1 MRKITL
7 LLAAALV
14 ATGLLAFTGCGGDDD
29 SDSGASAA
37 QKEEAAMKK
46 EEAAKEAAAMK
57 KEEAAMKK
65 KEAAAM
71 KKEEAAKKEAAAMK
85 KEEAAGGTT
94 VTVGS
99 SEFGTMLFDSNQ
111 QAIYIFQNDSQNKSN
126 CYGECAAAWPPVLT
140 KGEPKAANGADSSLL
155 GTIERRDGSTQVT
168 YAGQPLYFYANE
180 GPSEVECHNVNL
192 NGGFWWVVGPD
203 GERRA

>member
-7 LLAAALV
+7 LLV
-14 ATGLLAFTGCGGDDD
+14 AGLLLTGLLAFAGCGDDDD
-29 SDSGASAA
+29 SDSQSAA
-37 QKEEAAMKK
+37 AEKEE
-46 EEAAKEAAAMK
+46 AAMK

-65 KEAAAM
+65 KE
-71 KKEEAAKKEAAAMK
+71 EAAKKEAAAK
-85 KEEAAGGTT
+85 KKDEAAAGTT

-99 SEFGTMLFDSNQ
+99 SDFGTMLFDSNQ

-126 CYGECAAAWPPVLT
+126 CYGECAQAWPPVMT
-140 KGEPKAANGADSSLL
+140 KGKPKATKGADDSLL
-155 GTIERRDGSTQVT
+155 GTVKRRDGSLQVT

-180 GPSEVECHNVNL
+180 GPGEVECHNANL

-203 GERRA
+203 GNRLA